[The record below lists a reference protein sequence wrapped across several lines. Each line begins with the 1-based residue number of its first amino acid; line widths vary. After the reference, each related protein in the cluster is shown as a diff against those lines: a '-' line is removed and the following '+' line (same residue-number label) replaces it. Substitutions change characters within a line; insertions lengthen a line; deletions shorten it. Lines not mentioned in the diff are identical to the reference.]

1 VTVDVA
7 VVCAFEVS
15 AESKAFNPSKEIRVI
30 RECILER
37 TMLLADLAH
46 EYAFAFFQYLRFDDS
61 RVVSEIRDIDFAS
74 KDSVHRFTVTI
85 GA

>member
-15 AESKAFNPSKEIRVI
+15 AKSKVFNPSKEIRVI
-30 RECILER
+30 RECILQR
-37 TMLLADLAH
+37 TVLLAGLAH

-61 RVVSEIRDIDFAS
+61 RVISEIRDIDFTS
-74 KDSVHRFTVTI
+74 KDSVHRFAVAV